1 MKKLL
6 FFIAFTVLVLPLN
19 AQVQDSM
26 SREAKIYTEEVQI
39 SYGTIA
45 VLFQLIC
52 QTSLVNI

>member
-26 SREAKIYTEEVQI
+26 SMEAKIYTEEAALKMGKMI
-39 SYGTIA
+39 
-45 VLFQLIC
+45 QLPID
-52 QTSLVNI
+52 

>member
-1 MKKLL
+1 MMTNLKKNLG
-6 FFIAFTVLVLPLN
+6 LPC
-19 AQVQDSM
+19 VHVS
-26 SREAKIYTEEVQI
+26 KIYTEEVQI